1 MPETSLASSV
11 EAPNARAP
19 APALLGTLAALR
31 RYPVKSL
38 SGEVL
43 AAATV
48 TESGIEGDRTE
59 ALFVG
64 AGHARIGKPYRGKE
78 HERLH
83 LTSDPDAARALARER
98 GVELV
103 ERRGE
108 RYFDDAPISL
118 LIDRWLDDLS
128 EWLGYPVEWER
139 FRPNLFVRSAQS
151 IRPESELVGAE
162 LKAGDGSLA
171 RPRRHA
177 TMRRCKLSPRYGRT
191 KSILASCAC

>member
-1 MPETSLASSV
+1 
-11 EAPNARAP
+11 
-19 APALLGTLAALR
+19 
-31 RYPVKSL
+31 L

-151 IRPESELVGAE
+151 IRPESELVGAD
-162 LKAGDGSLA
+162 LKAGNVRLRVRAATQRCVVVNYHPVTAEQIDPRVLRLLA
-171 RPRRHA
+171 ERRNA
-177 TMRRCKLSPRYGRT
+177 TMGLYCDVLEPGVVRT
-191 KSILASCAC
+191 GDALTRI